1 MQSQDLMTL
10 LLYLASQPVSKGG
23 GGGGSDT
30 SVYLTSC
37 DINDEGHLIVT
48 LSDSTVIDAGVCKG
62 DTGEKGDKGDKGDT
76 GDKGDKGEKGD
87 TGDNGISPTI
97 SVVTNTISVYQ
108 LKITNADG
116 TSIITPNLIGTG
128 STSTR
133 SYVFENA
140 LYNNYTDKIYT
151 IFNSALKSLQE
162 YIDEGA
168 SFCKDTTNHTL
179 NYNVDDF
186 GWNGSIMSF
195 STTPVTISHA
205 QYLLM
210 GYISNSAKSG
220 ESIKFIPSNM
230 ITGSTD
236 AEKAQSIQTALASG
250 SSSILSLDFSYEYA
264 VNGVTEA
271 VSLANVTD
279 GDYYIAWSAT
289 SDNSSPKISDITIM

>member
-1 MQSQDLMTL
+1 MQSQDLMAL

-23 GGGGSDT
+23 GGGGDT

-62 DTGEKGDKGDKGDT
+62 DTGAKGDKGDKGDT
-76 GDKGDKGEKGD
+76 GDKGDKGDKGD

-97 SVVTNTISVYQ
+97 SVVTNTTSVYQ

-116 TSIITPNLIGTG
+116 TSFITPNLIGTG

-140 LYNNYTDKIYT
+140 LYNNYTDKTYT

-179 NYNVDDF
+179 NYSVYDF
-186 GWNGSIMSF
+186 GWNGSVVSF

-220 ESIKFIPSNM
+220 EFIKFIPSNM

-236 AEKAQSIQTALASG
+236 AEKAQSIQTALASE